1 MVAHL
6 LSLRWR
12 VMGNGLRR
20 SAWQI
25 VALVIGALYGV
36 GVLVALV
43 AGLVALS
50 FAPERWGWTAAVLV
64 GSVAVLGW
72 AVVPLLARGV
82 DQTLSVEKL
91 RSFPIPADRLLVAL
105 LVCGVLGIPGLVT
118 TIAAL
123 ATSLSWL
130 QHPLS
135 AVVAPI
141 SGLVGVLTCVA
152 ASRVVESASSALASR
167 RRYREVMGVV
177 VFVPVLLAGPL
188 IGLAGQGIG
197 SAAEQLPRIAE
208 VAAWTPLGAAW
219 AVPGELALGRPGE
232 ALAKSAI
239 ALVSL
244 ALLLLAWRRALA
256 SALVA
261 PPVEQRTGPAK
272 GLGPFRWFP
281 GTPTGAVAARAA
293 VYWLRD
299 PRYGGSLVIVPLLP
313 VLAVFLAATTDSDWL
328 LYALGPAIAALLA
341 VTLCA
346 DVSYDGTAFA
356 AHLSTGVSGRADRAG
371 RVITLS
377 LFAVPIVVLATVV
390 PLAVLGELELAP
402 ALLGA
407 GLGVMLTGFGVSS
420 VASTRFLM
428 PVPAAGESP
437 FKSPQGAS
445 LTSMLGMYAA
455 WALSF
460 AFALPELVLAGVA
473 LAQGS
478 LALGVAALV
487 VGVVLGSVL
496 LVVGVVR
503 GGASLDARAPE
514 LLARLRRAKGA

>member
-1 MVAHL
+1 VVAHL

-12 VMGNGLRR
+12 VMLNGFRR
-20 SAWQI
+20 STWQLVAAI
-25 VALVIGALYGV
+25 IGLLYGLGILALVVV
-36 GVLVALV
+36 GLF
-43 AGLVALS
+43 ALS
-50 FAPERWGWTAAVLV
+50 FAPETLAWTIGVLG

-72 AVVPLLARGV
+72 VVVPLLLRGV
-82 DQTLSVEKL
+82 DQTLAVSKL
-91 RSFPIPADRLLVAL
+91 RAFPLPADRLLVAL
-105 LVCGVLGIPGLVT
+105 LACGVLGVPGLVT
-118 TIAAL
+118 LVAGM
-123 ATSLSWL
+123 ATGLSWW

-135 AVVAPI
+135 LLTAVVC
-141 SGLVGVLTCVA
+141 GVVGVLTCIA
-152 ASRVVESASSALASR
+152 ASRALETLTSSLGAH
-167 RRYREVMGVV
+167 RRYREVMGVL
-177 VFVPVLLAGPL
+177 VFVPLILAGPL
-188 IGLAGQGIG
+188 IALAGTGL
-197 SAAEQLPRIAE
+197 SNLRDDLPQIAR
-208 VAAWTPLGAAW
+208 VLSFTPVGAVW
-219 AVPGELALGRPGE
+219 SVPGDLALGRPGE
-232 ALAKSAI
+232 AGVKALIALATLGLLLLLWRVGLRA
-239 ALVSL
+239 ALVSSPG
-244 ALLLLAWRRALA
+244 AAA
-256 SALVA
+256 SS
-261 PPVEQRTGPAK
+261 RSK

-281 GTPTGAVAARAA
+281 ATPTGAVAARTA

-313 VLAVFLAATTDSDWL
+313 VLAVFLAATTGSDWL
-328 LYALGPAIAALLA
+328 LYALGPGIAALLA

-377 LFAVPIVVLATVV
+377 LFAVPVVVAATLV
-390 PLAVLGELELAP
+390 PLAVLGELGKAP
-402 ALLGA
+402 ALLGI

-445 LTSMLGMYAA
+445 LTSALGMYAA

-460 AFALPELVLAGVA
+460 AFALPELALGLVA

-478 LALGVAALV
+478 VLLGVLALL
-487 VGVVLGSVL
+487 VGVLLGGAL

-503 GGASLDARAPE
+503 GGRSLDARGPE
-514 LLARLRRAKGA
+514 LLARLRRASGS

>member
-12 VMGNGLRR
+12 VMGNGLKR
-20 SAWQI
+20 SVWQV
-25 VALVIGALYGV
+25 VALVIGGLYGI
-36 GVLVALV
+36 GILVALV

-50 FAPERWGWTAAVLV
+50 FAPTQWAWTAAVLV
-64 GSVAVLGW
+64 GSVGVLGW

-105 LVCGVLGIPGLVT
+105 LVCGVLGIPGIVT

-135 AVVAPI
+135 AVIAPI

-152 ASRVVESASSALASR
+152 ASRVLESLTSALASR

-177 VFVPVLLAGPL
+177 VFVPVILAGPI
-188 IGLAGQGIG
+188 IGVAGQGIG
-197 SAAEQLPRIAE
+197 SAVDQLPRIAT

-219 AVPGELALGRPGE
+219 AVPGELALGRPLE
-232 ALAKSAI
+232 ALAKAAI
-239 ALVSL
+239 ALATL

-256 SALVA
+256 SALIA
-261 PPVEQRTGPAK
+261 PPVEERAATSK

-299 PRYGGSLVIVPLLP
+299 PRYGGSLVVVPLLP
-313 VLAVFLAATTDSDWL
+313 VLAVFLAWSGGNTWL
-328 LYALGPAIAALLA
+328 LYAIGPGIAALLA

-371 RVITLS
+371 RVLTLS
-377 LFAVPIVVLATVV
+377 LFAVPIVLLATIL
-390 PLAVLGELELAP
+390 PLAVLGAWQVLP
-402 ALLGA
+402 ALLGM
-407 GLGVMLTGFGVSS
+407 GLGVMLTGFGASS
-420 VASTRFLM
+420 VASAKFLM

-437 FKSPQGAS
+437 FKSPPGAS
-445 LTSMLGMYAA
+445 VTSTLGMYAT
-455 WALSF
+455 WLVSF
-460 AFALPELVLAGVA
+460 GLAVPE
-473 LAQGS
+473 
-478 LALGVAALV
+478 LALGIASLVTGSLLLGVLALV
-487 VGVVLGSVL
+487 VGVVLGTVL
-496 LVVGVVR
+496 LVVGVDR
-503 GGASLDARAPE
+503 GGKLLDARGPE
-514 LLARLRRAKGA
+514 LLTRLRAARGA

>member
-12 VMGNGLRR
+12 VMLNGFRR
-20 SAWQI
+20 STWQI
-25 VALVIGALYGV
+25 VAACLGALYGL
-36 GVLVALV
+36 GVLVLLV
-43 AGLVALS
+43 GGLFALS
-50 FAPERWGWTAAVLV
+50 FAPERWAWT
-64 GSVAVLGW
+64 VAVLGGTVAVVGW
-72 AVVPLLARGV
+72 VVVPLLLSGV
-82 DQTLSVEKL
+82 DQTLSIAKL
-91 RSFPIPADRLLVAL
+91 RAFPIPADRLLVAL
-105 LVCGVLGIPGLVT
+105 LVCGVLGVPGVVTLVAGV
-118 TIAAL
+118 AAG
-123 ATSLSWL
+123 LSWW

-135 AVVAPI
+135 LLAAVAFGV
-141 SGLVGVLTCVA
+141 VGVLTCVA
-152 ASRVVESASSALASR
+152 GSRALESLTSSLGAH
-167 RRYREVMGVV
+167 RRYREVMGVL
-177 VFVPVLLAGPL
+177 VFIPLILAGPL
-188 IGLAGQGIG
+188 IIVASTGLSSLGDD
-197 SAAEQLPRIAE
+197 LPEIAR
-208 VAAWTPLGAAW
+208 VLSFTPVGAAW
-219 AVPGELALGRPGE
+219 SVPGDLALGRPGE
-232 ALAKSAI
+232 ALAKAAI
-239 ALVSL
+239 ALATL
-244 ALLLLAWRRALA
+244 ALLVLLWRVGLRRALVA
-256 SALVA
+256 SPGAA
-261 PPVEQRTGPAK
+261 ATGSAK

-281 GTPTGAVAARAA
+281 ATPTGAVAARTA

-402 ALLGA
+402 ALHGA

>member
-177 VFVPVLLAGPL
+177 VFVPVLMAGPL

-239 ALVSL
+239 AVVSL

-299 PRYGGSLVIVPLLP
+299 PRYGGSLVVVPLVP
-313 VLAVFLAATTDSDWL
+313 VIAVFLALTGGNTWL
-328 LYALGPAIAALLA
+328 LYAIGPAVAALLA
-341 VTLCA
+341 VTLSA

-371 RVITLS
+371 RVLTLS
-377 LFAVPIVVLATVV
+377 LFAVPLVVLATVL
-390 PLAVLGELELAP
+390 PLAVIGAWQQLP
-402 ALLGA
+402 ALLGM
-407 GLGVMLTGFGVSS
+407 GLGVMLSGFGASS
-420 VASTRFLM
+420 VASAMFLM

-437 FKSPQGAS
+437 FKSPPGAS
-445 LTSMLGMYAA
+445 VTSTLGMYAT
-455 WALSF
+455 WLVSF
-460 AFALPELVLAGVA
+460 ALAVPE
-473 LAQGS
+473 
-478 LALGVAALV
+478 LALGIASLLTGSVLLGVLALV
-487 VGVVLGSVL
+487 VGVVLGTVL
-496 LVVGVVR
+496 VVVGVGR
-503 GGASLDARAPE
+503 GGALLDARGPE
-514 LLARLRRAKGA
+514 LLTRLRSARGA